1 MNSGSSTRKT
11 NPAAFMADANRCGSS
26 GSSLTV
32 TWTSALK
39 RGTPYAMTAWAPN
52 TYQRPQP
59 ASTFDS
65 AVRSST
71 AAGGS
76 GTGEQL
82 GQAYVSEKVLLPGAG
97 IGPIRIVQQCLSAQL
112 VGDAQT
118 LKRSVAGDALGP
130 IRVLG
135 STRRSPLT
143 SHIVANATAD
153 HACSV
158 ARTPRTREPAGDL
171 GDSPRGLRSAAGDCA
186 PYAGHRPAV
195 AGDRSTDQAASTSR
209 RPAHGQAGR
218 VVQTERSG

>member
-32 TWTSALK
+32 TSTSALK

-52 TYQRPQP
+52 TYQRPLP

-82 GQAYVSEKVLLPGAG
+82 GQAHVSEKVLLPGAG

-153 HACSV
+153 HTCSV
-158 ARTPRTREPAGDL
+158 ARTPRIRRRSGRFSAR
-171 GDSPRGLRSAAGDCA
+171 SPQCSGRLRAACRTPSAACRTPTGGCRT
-186 PYAGHRPAV
+186 PIN
-195 AGDRSTDQAASTSR
+195 
-209 RPAHGQAGR
+209 
-218 VVQTERSG
+218 